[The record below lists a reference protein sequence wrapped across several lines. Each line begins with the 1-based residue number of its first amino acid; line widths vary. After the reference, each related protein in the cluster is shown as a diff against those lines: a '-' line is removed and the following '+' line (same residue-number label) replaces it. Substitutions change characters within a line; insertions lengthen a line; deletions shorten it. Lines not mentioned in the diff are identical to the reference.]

1 MNTRAIGLGGIFM
14 FGFAIV
20 ATGTAGRSALAA
32 PPPPAAEATS
42 PCVNREKTEWRQV
55 RDAAIEGDAL
65 RYCTGDDCW
74 SMKLAGKDVAPI
86 AKLPVS
92 KRRLPQSG
100 TFADARGA
108 VLATAT
114 ETHVE
119 FCPSGPSS
127 CKKFDFKFANP
138 PANGVFPVMNEE
150 GTLGGVMYRGESEA
164 SQPSFVLTYDLA
176 RGKLIK
182 QLKARDVEVLGH
194 GFVIDDVLYTA
205 AMKKL
210 GKLAVP
216 DQGWSRVGTSDLLA
230 LHDKKQG
237 AIVLQD
243 SATAKVKARVPL
255 ELQDRAT
262 WFTLVVAPDAA
273 RVYAIGSALNEGE
286 VVVID
291 VASGKIALRTTP
303 TVCAAGT
310 HRVN

>member
-1 MNTRAIGLGGIFM
+1 
-14 FGFAIV
+14 V
-20 ATGTAGRSALAA
+20 RSGLAA
-32 PPPPAAEATS
+32 PSAPVQEATS

-55 RDAAIEGDAL
+55 RDAAIEGQAL
-65 RYCTGDDCW
+65 RYCTGEDCW
-74 SMKLAGKDVAPI
+74 SLNLASNTVTPI
-86 AKLPVS
+86 AMIPVS
-92 KRRLPQSG
+92 KRRLAQSG
-100 TFADARGA
+100 SLVDDKGA
-108 VLATAT
+108 VIATAT

-119 FCPSGPSS
+119 FCASGPSS
-127 CKKFDFKFANP
+127 CKKFDYKIANP
-138 PANGVFPVMNEE
+138 PTNGVFPVMNEE
-150 GTLGGVMYRGESEA
+150 RTLGALMYRGESEA
-164 SQPSFVLTYDLA
+164 SLPSFVLTYDLQ

-194 GFVIDDVLYTA
+194 GFVIDDVLHGA
-205 AMKKL
+205 ALNKL

-216 DQGWSRVGTSDLLA
+216 DQGWTRIGTTDLVA

-243 SATAKVKARVPL
+243 TTTAKVKARIPL
-255 ELQDRAT
+255 ALQDHAT

-273 RVYAIGSALNEGE
+273 RLYAIGSQLNEGE

-291 VASGKIALRTTP
+291 VASGKVVVRATP

>member
-1 MNTRAIGLGGIFM
+1 MNTRAIGLGGILS
-14 FGFAIV
+14 AIIIGG
-20 ATGTAGRSALAA
+20 AMGRSASAA

-74 SMKLAGKDVAPI
+74 SMKLAGKDVVPI

-92 KRRLPQSG
+92 KRRLAQSG
-100 TFADARGA
+100 TFVDAKGA

-114 ETHVE
+114 ATHVE

-127 CKKFDFKFANP
+127 CKKFEFKFANP
-138 PANGVFPVMNEE
+138 PTNGVFPVMNEE

-164 SQPSFVLTYDLA
+164 SQPSFVLVYDLA
-176 RGKLIK
+176 HGKLLK
-182 QLKARDVEVLGH
+182 QLKANDLEVVRH
-194 GFVIDDVLYTA
+194 GFLIDDVLYTA
-205 AMKKL
+205 ALKKL

-216 DQGWSRVGTSDLLA
+216 DHGWSRVGTTDLLA

-237 AIVLQD
+237 AIVFQD
-243 SATAKVKARVPL
+243 TATGKVKARVPL
-255 ELQDRAT
+255 ELQDHAT
-262 WFTLVVAPDAA
+262 WFTLVIAPDAA
-273 RVYAIGSALNEGE
+273 RVYAIGSGLNEGE

-291 VASGKIALRTTP
+291 VASGKLALRTTP

-310 HRVN
+310 RRVN

>member
-1 MNTRAIGLGGIFM
+1 MNMRAIGIGGIVTCAVVIA
-14 FGFAIV
+14 GGSV
-20 ATGTAGRSALAA
+20 ARSA
-32 PPPPAAEATS
+32 PAAEAAS

-65 RYCTGDDCW
+65 RYCTGEDCW
-74 SMKLAGKDVAPI
+74 SMKLSGKEVAPI

-92 KRRLPQSG
+92 KKRLPQSG
-100 TFADARGA
+100 TLTDARGA

-119 FCPSGPSS
+119 YCPTGPAS
-127 CKKFDFKFANP
+127 CKKFDFKIANP

-150 GTLGGVMYRGESEA
+150 GTLGGLMYRGESEA
-164 SQPSFVLTYDLA
+164 SQPSFVLVYDLQ

-205 AMKKL
+205 ALKKL

-216 DQGWSRVGTSDLLA
+216 DQGWTRIGTTDLLA
-230 LHDKKQG
+230 LHDRKQG

-243 SATAKVKARVPL
+243 ATTGKVKARVPL
-255 ELQDRAT
+255 ELQDPAI
-262 WFTLVVAPDAA
+262 WFTLVAAPDAA
-273 RVYAIGSALNEGE
+273 HLYAIGSQLHEGE

-291 VASGKIALRTTP
+291 VAAGKIALRTTP
-303 TVCAAGT
+303 MVCAAGT